1 MEGEGVVGWQIR
13 RNKFGAQRTNGYS
26 SKLEA
31 AVRQILDLRE
41 KAGEISD
48 IQRGGVHLTCGIRWN
63 VDFNYL
69 DVKTGER
76 VWVEAKGVET
86 ERYRICLKLWRGG
99 FGPGDLEVWKGN
111 WRRPML
117 VEIVKPNKEVKK

>member
-1 MEGEGVVGWQIR
+1 MGWPIR

-48 IQRGGVHLTCGIRWN
+48 IKRGAVELTCGIRWN

-69 DVKTGER
+69 DVKTGKR

-99 FGPGDLEVWKGN
+99 FGPGVLEIWKGD
-111 WRRPML
+111 WRRPVL
-117 VEIVKPNKEVKK
+117 VDIVKPNKEVKR